1 MKTIDY
7 ELLKKRR
14 EQMFKCRAETE
25 QDMSIGLAYTHIID
39 GRCYPV
45 LASFSVGTNADSAE
59 TKIKYLINGRKN

>member
-14 EQMFKCRAETE
+14 ERMLKCRAEME

-39 GRCYPV
+39 GKCYPV
-45 LASFSVGTNADSAE
+45 LATFSVGTDTDGAE
-59 TKIKYLINGRKN
+59 SKIKYLINGRKS